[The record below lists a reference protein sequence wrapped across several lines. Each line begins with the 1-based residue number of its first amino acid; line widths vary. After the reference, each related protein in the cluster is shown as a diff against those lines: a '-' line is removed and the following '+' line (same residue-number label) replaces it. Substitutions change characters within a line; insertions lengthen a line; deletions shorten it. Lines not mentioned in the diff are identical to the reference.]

1 MKVDFKN
8 LDVSWLPEC
17 IEDNFLIQVLSKPN
31 REDALLDLMVIEEEQ
46 FTKEVEIR
54 DILGC
59 SDRALIEFVILR
71 RVGLAKTEAEW
82 FLHS

>member
-1 MKVDFKN
+1 
-8 LDVSWLPEC
+8 
-17 IEDNFLIQVLSKPN
+17 
-31 REDALLDLMVIEEEQ
+31 MVIDE
-46 FTKEVEIR
+46 EVEIR

-59 SDRALIEFVILR
+59 SDHALIEFVILR